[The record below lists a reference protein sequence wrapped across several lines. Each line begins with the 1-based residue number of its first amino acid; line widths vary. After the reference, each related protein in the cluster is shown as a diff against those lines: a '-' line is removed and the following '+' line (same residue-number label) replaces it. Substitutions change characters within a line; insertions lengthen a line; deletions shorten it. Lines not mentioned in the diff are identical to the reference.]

1 MTVAQVAERKALY
14 RRFRNLSDQD
24 AARVLQLID
33 ELEDPEPNE
42 ETLAALKESER
53 IAHDPLVKGYSSAAA
68 MMADILA
75 DV

>member
-1 MTVAQVAERKALY
+1 MTVTQVAERKALY

-42 ETLAALKESER
+42 ETLAALKEAENLDNLESYTSVQTLFD
-53 IAHDPLVKGYSSAAA
+53 ACGLKC
-68 MMADILA
+68 
-75 DV
+75 

>member
-1 MTVAQVAERKALY
+1 M
-14 RRFRNLSDQD
+14 
-24 AARVLQLID
+24 LQLID

-53 IAHDPLVKGYSSAAA
+53 IAHDPSVKGYSSAAA